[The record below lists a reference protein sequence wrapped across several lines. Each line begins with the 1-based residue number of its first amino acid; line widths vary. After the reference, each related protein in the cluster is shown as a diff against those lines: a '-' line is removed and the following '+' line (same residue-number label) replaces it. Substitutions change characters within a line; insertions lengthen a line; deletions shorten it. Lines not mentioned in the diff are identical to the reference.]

1 MAFNGLYSGT
11 TIRPP
16 KETGDNEQ
24 RWVTTSVPNDAK
36 FGTTIRDVHLDEVLA
51 NIRRMIRNKLLIGL
65 KADGQTETSI
75 RQLSYKENRIFHW
88 LILGYVDGASA
99 SFPKTLDK
107 LTDGPG
113 DYNDRADAFVRITD
127 KTNNRFDLH
136 DVDDLVVPLSTTTL
150 YTHSGAL
157 PTTGRR
163 NYDLGR
169 PIGDFGYLFF
179 YLNGYPNTTKR
190 SMSPVMVA
198 TRAFDKR
205 WQQRTSRETLMIL
218 GDDTY
223 RGIGLTIERGD
234 DDRSVDATYSSVKGE
249 YIRKITGVSG
259 L

>member
-1 MAFNGLYSGT
+1 MFPEDAVYGT
-11 TIRPP
+11 KIR
-16 KETGDNEQ
+16 EQHVNE
-24 RWVTTSVPNDAK
+24 
-36 FGTTIRDVHLDEVLA
+36 IMA
-51 NIRRMIRNKLLIGL
+51 NIRRMIRNKLLVGL
-65 KADGQTETSI
+65 KADGRTETSV
-75 RQLSYKENRIFHW
+75 RQLSYKENKIFHW
-88 LILGYVDGASA
+88 LLRGYTDGASA

-113 DYNDRADAFVRITD
+113 DYNDREGAFVRIAD
-127 KTNNRFDLH
+127 KDNNEFDLH
-136 DVDDLVVPLSTTTL
+136 DVEDLVVPLSTTTL
-150 YTHSGAL
+150 FTHTGSL
-157 PTTGRR
+157 PTTGER
-163 NYDLGR
+163 NYNLGR
-169 PIGDFGYLFF
+169 NIGDFGYLFF